1 MKILIVS
8 DTHGRNSGYLDLL
21 EQSEKMD
28 MVIHCGDVEGS
39 EYLISESAGC
49 RTVIVQG
56 NNDYFSDLPR
66 EMIVKLGKYKALVTH
81 GHAYYVN
88 MGYDHLVREARK
100 RKVDMVIY
108 GHTHRPVIAEEN
120 GIKVLNPGSL
130 TYPRQEGR
138 KYTYIIMEIDEN
150 GEVECTLQHLE
161 K

>member
-8 DTHGRNSGYLDLL
+8 DTHGRNNGYLDLL

-49 RTVIVQG
+49 KTVIVQG

-108 GHTHRPVIAEEN
+108 GHTHRPVITEEN

-138 KYTYIIMEIDEN
+138 QYTYIIMEIDEN
-150 GEVECTLQHLE
+150 GEIECTLHQL
-161 K
+161 

>member
-1 MKILIVS
+1 MKVLIVS

-21 EQSEKMD
+21 ENSEKMD

-39 EYLISESAGC
+39 EYLISESSGC
-49 RTVIVQG
+49 KTVIVQG

-88 MGYDHLVREARK
+88 MGHEHLVREAKK

-108 GHTHRPVIAEEN
+108 GHTHRPVITKEN
-120 GIKVLNPGSL
+120 GILVLNPGSL
-130 TYPRQEGR
+130 TYPRQMER

-150 GEVECTLQHLE
+150 GEVECTLHHL
-161 K
+161 

>member
-1 MKILIVS
+1 MKVLIVS
-8 DTHGRNSGYLDLL
+8 DTHGRNGGYLDLL
-21 EQSEKMD
+21 ENSEKMD

-39 EYLISESAGC
+39 EYLISESSGC
-49 RTVIVQG
+49 KTVIVQG
-56 NNDYFSDLPR
+56 NNDYFSDLPK

-88 MGYDHLVREARK
+88 MGHEHLVREAKK

-108 GHTHRPVIAEEN
+108 GHTHRPVITEEN

-130 TYPRQEGR
+130 TYPRQMER

-150 GEVECTLQHLE
+150 GEVECTLHHL
-161 K
+161 

>member
-1 MKILIVS
+1 MKVLIVS

-21 EQSEKMD
+21 ENSEKMD

-39 EYLISESAGC
+39 EYLISESSGC
-49 RTVIVQG
+49 KTVIVQG
-56 NNDYFSDLPR
+56 NNDYFSDLPK

-88 MGYDHLVREARK
+88 MGHEHLVREAKK

-108 GHTHRPVIAEEN
+108 GHTHRPVITEEN
-120 GIKVLNPGSL
+120 GILVLNPGSL
-130 TYPRQEGR
+130 TYPRQMER

-150 GEVECTLQHLE
+150 GEVECTLHHL
-161 K
+161 

>member
-49 RTVIVQG
+49 KTVIVQG

-66 EMIVKLGKYKALVTH
+66 EVIVKLGKYKALVTH

-88 MGYDHLVREARK
+88 MGYEHLVREARK

-138 KYTYIIMEIDEN
+138 KYTYIIMEINES
-150 GEVECTLQHLE
+150 GEIDCTLHYL
-161 K
+161 

>member
-1 MKILIVS
+1 MKVLIVS
-8 DTHGRNSGYLDLL
+8 DTHGRNGAYLDLL

-66 EMIVKLGKYKALVTH
+66 EAVVKLGKYKALVTH
-81 GHAYYVN
+81 GHPYYVN
-88 MGYDHLVREARK
+88 MGYDHLVREAKK
-100 RKVDMVIY
+100 RKMDMVIY
-108 GHTHRPVIAEEN
+108 GHTNRPVITEEN

-138 KYTYIIMEIDEN
+138 KYTYIIMEIDDD
-150 GEVECTLQHLE
+150 GEVQCELKSL
-161 K
+161 

>member
-108 GHTHRPVIAEEN
+108 GHTHRPVITEEN

-150 GEVECTLQHLE
+150 CEVECTLHHL
-161 K
+161 

>member
-8 DTHGRNSGYLDLL
+8 DTHGRNNGYLDLL

-39 EYLISESAGC
+39 EYLISESSGC
-49 RTVIVQG
+49 KTVIVQG

-88 MGYDHLVREARK
+88 MGYEHLVREAKK

-108 GHTHRPVIAEEN
+108 GHTHRPVITEEN

-130 TYPRQEGR
+130 AYPRQEGR
-138 KYTYIIMEIDEN
+138 KYTYIIMEIDES
-150 GEVECTLQHLE
+150 GEVECTLHHL
-161 K
+161 

>member
-8 DTHGRNSGYLDLL
+8 DTHGRNSGYLDIL

-39 EYLISESAGC
+39 EYLISESSGC
-49 RTVIVQG
+49 KTVIVQG

-88 MGYDHLVREARK
+88 MGYEHLVREAKK

-108 GHTHRPVIAEEN
+108 GHTHRPVITEEN

-130 TYPRQEGR
+130 AYPRQEGR
-138 KYTYIIMEIDEN
+138 KYTYIIMEIDES
-150 GEVECTLQHLE
+150 GEVECTLHHL
-161 K
+161 

>member
-1 MKILIVS
+1 MKVLIVS
-8 DTHGRNSGYLDLL
+8 DTHGRNGGYLDLL
-21 EQSEKMD
+21 ENSEKMD

-39 EYLISESAGC
+39 EYLISESSGC

-56 NNDYFSDLPR
+56 NNDYFSDLPK

-88 MGYDHLVREARK
+88 MGHEHLVREAKK

-108 GHTHRPVIAEEN
+108 GHTHRPVITEEN

-130 TYPRQEGR
+130 TYPRQMER

-150 GEVECTLQHLE
+150 GEVECTLHHL
-161 K
+161 

>member
-1 MKILIVS
+1 MKVLIVS

-49 RTVIVQG
+49 KTIIVQG

-66 EMIVKLGKYKALVTH
+66 EAVVKLGKYKALVTH
-81 GHAYYVN
+81 GHPYYVN
-88 MGYDHLVREARK
+88 MGYDHLVREAKK
-100 RKVDMVIY
+100 RKMDMVIY
-108 GHTHRPVIAEEN
+108 GHTHRPVITKEN
-120 GIKVLNPGSL
+120 GIMILNPGSL
-130 TYPRQEGR
+130 TYPRQAER

-150 GEVECTLQHLE
+150 GEVECTLKSL
-161 K
+161 

>member
-8 DTHGRNSGYLDLL
+8 DTHGRNGGYLDIL

-49 RTVIVQG
+49 KTVIVQG

-66 EMIVKLGKYKALVTH
+66 EMIVQLGKYKALVTH

-88 MGYDHLVREARK
+88 MGYEHLVREAKR

-108 GHTHRPVIAEEN
+108 GHTHRPVITEEN
-120 GIKVLNPGSL
+120 GIIVLNPGSL
-130 TYPRQEGR
+130 TYPRQEER
-138 KYTYIIMEIDEN
+138 KYTYIIMEIDEA
-150 GEVECTLQHLE
+150 GEVECTLRQLE
-161 K
+161 E

>member
-1 MKILIVS
+1 MKVLIVS
-8 DTHGRNSGYLDLL
+8 DTHGRNSAYLDLL

-49 RTVIVQG
+49 KTVIVQG

-66 EMIVKLGKYKALVTH
+66 EAVVKLGKYKALVTH
-81 GHAYYVN
+81 GHPYYVN
-88 MGYDHLVREARK
+88 MGYDHLVREAKK
-100 RKVDMVIY
+100 RKMDMVIY
-108 GHTHRPVIAEEN
+108 GHTHRPVITEEN

-130 TYPRQEGR
+130 AYPRQAER

-150 GEVECTLQHLE
+150 GEVECNLKSL
-161 K
+161 